1 MKNKNITQKIKM
13 WALLVVALLC
23 AYSSNSY
30 AQCPPIEVPDYDI
43 DLTALPNGVSSGSY
57 RLGGECCTQAGN
69 KSCLYFDITVGTAF
83 TGIAMCFDPP
93 CSIDGY
99 WGGDPNNVND
109 QGWTC
114 PGGTFTEATTYIVP
128 GSSPTYSIGQPIDL
142 CHETVCIPPGFSTFR
157 ILVCKPGVANNPLE
171 VDIIGVPKL
180 NLAVNDIS
188 VGCTTEFATNGA
200 VTAICGNG
208 SSPPYLYPLPVTWTS
223 DPASGINYLSCTNCT
238 NPVFNYTGPA
248 IDCSGAGFSQFSYT
262 VTIPATACEP
272 AQSITRI
279 AKVYPAIGGDVTVN
293 RNCPGGIP
301 VMTFLANPLCSDLT
315 YKWYLSTA
323 PATTLGE
330 AEVFNPPTSTGLTY
344 CVEVSRPGTLL
355 CTPLVICKQ
364 AWCCDAQT
372 GDNCW

>member
-1 MKNKNITQKIKM
+1 MKKYLILLFIT
-13 WALLVVALLC
+13 VVIGSHSIPLF
-23 AYSSNSY
+23 
-30 AQCPPIEVPDYDI
+30 AQCDPNAELPDYDI

-57 RLGGECCTQAGN
+57 RLGGECCIQAGN
-69 KSCLYFDITVGTAF
+69 KSCLYFDVTVGTAF

-99 WGGDPNNVND
+99 WGGLPGAGDE
-109 QGWTC
+109 GWSC
-114 PGGTFTEATTYIVP
+114 PGGTFSAP
-128 GSSPTYSIGQPIDL
+128 GSYNVPPAIGQPIDL
-142 CHETVCIPPGFSTFR
+142 CHETVCIPPGFTTFR

-208 SSPPYLYPLPVTWTS
+208 SSPPYLYPLPVTWS
-223 DPASGINYLSCTNCT
+223 SNPPSGINYLSCTNCV
-238 NPVFNYTGPA
+238 NPIFNYTGPA
-248 IDCSGAGFSQFSYT
+248 IDCSGAGFLQFEYT

-272 AQSITRI
+272 PQSITRT
-279 AKVYPAIGGDVTVN
+279 AKVYPAIGGSVTVN
-293 RNCPGGIP
+293 RSCPGGIP
-301 VMTFLANPLCSDLT
+301 VMTFIPDPVCSGLN

-323 PATTLGE
+323 PSTTLGE
-330 AEVFNPPTSTGLTY
+330 SAVFNPPTSTGQTY

>member
-1 MKNKNITQKIKM
+1 MKNNNIIQKTII
-13 WALLVVALLC
+13 WVWLVVGLLLN
-23 AYSSNSY
+23 YNNSY
-30 AQCPPIEVPDYDI
+30 AQCTPEVPDYDI

-57 RLGGECCTQAGN
+57 RLGGECCNQSGQN
-69 KSCLYFDITVGTAF
+69 SCLYFDITVGTQF

-99 WGGDPNNVND
+99 WGGLPAPGDED
-109 QGWTC
+109 WGC
-114 PGGTFTEATTYIVP
+114 PGGNFTLTPPLEVTP
-128 GSSPTYSIGQPIDL
+128 QPIDL
-142 CHETVCIPPGFSTFR
+142 CHATVCVPSGFTEFR

-223 DPASGINYLSCTNCT
+223 NPPSGINYLSCTNCV

-248 IDCSGAGFSQFSYT
+248 IDCSGAGFLQFNYT

-272 AQSITRI
+272 AQSITRT

-293 RNCPGGIP
+293 RSCPGGVP
-301 VMTFLANPLCSDLT
+301 VMTFVPNPPCTGLN

-323 PATTLGE
+323 PGTTLGE
-330 AEVFNPPTSTGLTY
+330 AATFNPPTSTGLTY